1 MNTSSR
7 PDRRST
13 YEPAS
18 EGVRFWS
25 LVTAEFQRARQTRST
40 LTLVTIV
47 VGIAFIMLI
56 VRTMLA
62 QRSGTPL
69 EPQAGTLSA
78 DLVGF
83 AVLLA
88 VAIAVARDYQTGTI
102 DLLRTLTPARPR
114 HLVARTVGTGL
125 LALIAVGLVVL
136 AGLAAVLL
144 LGDGTVSWQ
153 LAETVTRTA
162 ITTFLLAGAGV
173 GIGAATRSTATA
185 TFTVIALYWLI
196 PIGSMIAG
204 LAGAPW
210 VTRLSEATLGILASN
225 AITPG
230 PEHWTAV
237 GGITLWSAA
246 LAGLGLLRETK
257 GN

>member
-13 YEPAS
+13 YKPAS
-18 EGVRFWS
+18 EGARFSS
-25 LVTAEFQRARQTRST
+25 LVAAEFQRARQTRST
-40 LTLVTIV
+40 VTLVTIV
-47 VGIAFIMLI
+47 VGIAFVMLI
-56 VRTMLA
+56 IRSILA

-69 EPQAGTLSA
+69 EPQAVTVSA

-102 DLLRTLTPARPR
+102 DLLRALTPARPR
-114 HLVARTVGTGL
+114 HLAARAVGVGL

-136 AGLAAVLL
+136 AGMAAVFL
-144 LGDGTVSWQ
+144 LGGGTVSWQ
-153 LAETVTRTA
+153 LAETITRTA

-185 TFTVIALYWLI
+185 TFTVIALYLLI

-210 VTRLSEATLGILASN
+210 VTRLSDATLGILASN

-230 PEHWTAV
+230 PEHWAAV
-237 GGITLWSAA
+237 GGIALWSLT
-246 LAGLGLLRETK
+246 LAGLALLRETK